1 MTDQNTTPAGEA
13 VVVAP
18 QVPEPRQKGR
28 DRALG
33 TAGQVVG
40 IVGIIA
46 CLLLVVGVVIGR
58 GWAIGTV
65 DDVATAIDTQ
75 IVRVNPILAQ
85 ASTRAAEISGG
96 LGTVADLA
104 AGIAAD
110 PSPGGGVADT
120 LRAGLAS
127 VSDRYQALR
136 SSYADVRENVVSMLD
151 RLKLLDRLVP
161 GFSIPQGPVDA
172 LAALDSRLREFD
184 AKVNDLLTI
193 EPGQGPVNQAAA
205 AVAQRVGE
213 IQAKVNVIQ
222 TGLTDVQQRIA
233 ALEARLSDTAST
245 IRTAITLGSIVA
257 ILLLLYSAFLHW
269 VLYRHSGEIR
279 RGKPAA

>member
-1 MTDQNTTPAGEA
+1 MTDQNTTPAAEG
-13 VVVAP
+13 VVAAP

-33 TAGQVVG
+33 TAGRVVG
-40 IVGIIA
+40 IVGIVV
-46 CLLLVVGVVIGR
+46 CLLLAVGVVIGR

-65 DDVATAIDTQ
+65 DDVAAAIDTQ
-75 IVRVNPILAQ
+75 IVRVDPILTQ
-85 ASTRAAEISGG
+85 ASTRVAEISGR

-110 PSPGGGVADT
+110 PSPGGGVADK

-136 SSYADVRENVVSMLD
+136 SSYADLRENVVSMVD

-161 GFSIPQGPVDA
+161 GFSIPQGPIDA
-172 LAALDSRLREFD
+172 LAALDSRLQEFD

-205 AVAQRVGE
+205 AVAQTVGE
-213 IQAKVNVIQ
+213 IQVKVDVIQ
-222 TGLTDVQQRIA
+222 AGLTDVQQRIA
-233 ALEARLSDTAST
+233 ALEARLSDTAGT
-245 IRTAITLGSIVA
+245 IKTAITLGSVGT
-257 ILLLLYSAFLHW
+257 ILLLLYVALLHW
-269 VLYRHSGEIR
+269 VLFRHSGEAR
-279 RGKPAA
+279 RPKPAA